1 MSKPT
6 KYVKIKYS
14 AFSREETFRRVALRE
29 RSTDFAGDERLES
42 YCMKKS
48 PSSKSPGAPKRQKTA
63 KNASAPRQSRKTS
76 KKRDDPFAAP
86 PHPLGFNFLSEER
99 PIRASKFGAILPTIV
114 AKYGFGRKI
123 GVERF
128 HNAWNDALATVFRAE
143 SLDGWDDWEGW
154 ESGGSW
160 NDGGNASPSK
170 LATYT
175 RHARPVAFRGGT
187 LSVCVESRLLCQE
200 LSFYLPQILREL
212 QTALPDENV
221 ERIKL
226 VVR

>member
-1 MSKPT
+1 
-6 KYVKIKYS
+6 
-14 AFSREETFRRVALRE
+14 
-29 RSTDFAGDERLES
+29 
-42 YCMKKS
+42 MKKT
-48 PSSKSPGAPKRQKTA
+48 PSSKSPGAPKRQKTS
-63 KNASAPRQSRKTS
+63 KNAATTRQSRKTS

-143 SLDGWDDWEGW
+143 SLDGWDDWE
-154 ESGGSW
+154 SGESW
-160 NDGGNASPSK
+160 NGADAGFAPTSK
-170 LATYT
+170 LAIYSQ
-175 RHARPVAFRGGT
+175 HARPVAFRGGT

-200 LSFYLPQILREL
+200 LSFYLPQILREI

>member
-1 MSKPT
+1 
-6 KYVKIKYS
+6 
-14 AFSREETFRRVALRE
+14 
-29 RSTDFAGDERLES
+29 
-42 YCMKKS
+42 MKKS
-48 PSSKSPGAPKRQKTA
+48 PSSKSPGAPKRQKTS
-63 KNASAPRQSRKTS
+63 KNVGSPRQSRKTS

-123 GVERF
+123 GVERLQ
-128 HNAWNDALATVFRAE
+128 NAWNDALAAVFRAE
-143 SLDGWDDWEGW
+143 TLDDGSGWDGWDDWDGW
-154 ESGGSW
+154 DNGEI
-160 NDGGNASPSK
+160 GNARESRNGAAGFAPTTK
-170 LATYT
+170 LATYL

-200 LSFYLPQILREL
+200 LSFYLPQILREI
-212 QTALPDENV
+212 QSTLPDENV
-221 ERIKL
+221 ERVKL

>member
-1 MSKPT
+1 
-6 KYVKIKYS
+6 
-14 AFSREETFRRVALRE
+14 
-29 RSTDFAGDERLES
+29 
-42 YCMKKS
+42 MKKT
-48 PSSKSPGAPKRQKTA
+48 PSSKSPGAPKRQKTS
-63 KNASAPRQSRKTS
+63 KNAATTRQSRKTS

-143 SLDGWDDWEGW
+143 SLDGWDDWE
-154 ESGGSW
+154 SGESW
-160 NDGGNASPSK
+160 NGADAGFAPTSK
-170 LATYT
+170 LAIYSQ
-175 RHARPVAFRGGT
+175 HARPVVFRGGT

-200 LSFYLPQILREL
+200 LSFYLPQILREI

>member
-1 MSKPT
+1 
-6 KYVKIKYS
+6 
-14 AFSREETFRRVALRE
+14 
-29 RSTDFAGDERLES
+29 
-42 YCMKKS
+42 MKKS
-48 PSSKSPGAPKRQKTA
+48 PSSKSPGAPKRQKTS
-63 KNASAPRQSRKTS
+63 KNASTPRQSRKTS
-76 KKRDDPFAAP
+76 KKRDDPFATP

-99 PIRASKFGAILPTIV
+99 PIRATKFGSILPTLV

-143 SLDGWDDWEGW
+143 SLDGWNDWED
-154 ESGGSW
+154 W
-160 NDGGNASPSK
+160 NDGGAGFDSPSK

-175 RHARPVAFRGGT
+175 QHARPVAFRGGT

-200 LSFYLPQILREL
+200 LSFYLPQILREI
-212 QTALPDENV
+212 QTTLPDENV

>member
-1 MSKPT
+1 
-6 KYVKIKYS
+6 
-14 AFSREETFRRVALRE
+14 
-29 RSTDFAGDERLES
+29 
-42 YCMKKS
+42 MKKS
-48 PSSKSPGAPKRQKTA
+48 PSSKSPGAPKWQKTS
-63 KNASAPRQSRKTS
+63 KNASTPRQSRKTS

-99 PIRASKFGAILPTIV
+99 PIRATKFGSILPTLV

-143 SLDGWDDWEGW
+143 SLDGWSDWEDW
-154 ESGGSW
+154 S
-160 NDGGNASPSK
+160 DGAAGFAPTSK
-170 LATYT
+170 LATYA

-200 LSFYLPQILREL
+200 LSFYLPQILREI

>member
-1 MSKPT
+1 
-6 KYVKIKYS
+6 
-14 AFSREETFRRVALRE
+14 
-29 RSTDFAGDERLES
+29 
-42 YCMKKS
+42 MKKS
-48 PSSKSPGAPKRQKTA
+48 PSSKSPGAPKRQKTS
-63 KNASAPRQSRKTS
+63 KNASTPRQSRKTS

-86 PHPLGFNFLSEER
+86 AHPLGFNFLSEER
-99 PIRASKFGAILPTIV
+99 PLRASKFGAILPTIV

-143 SLDGWDDWEGW
+143 SLDGWNDWAGWEGEGSEENW
-154 ESGGSW
+154 NGGF
-160 NDGGNASPSK
+160 ASTPK

-175 RHARPVAFRGGT
+175 RHARPVVFRGGT

-200 LSFYLPQILREL
+200 LSFYLPQILREI